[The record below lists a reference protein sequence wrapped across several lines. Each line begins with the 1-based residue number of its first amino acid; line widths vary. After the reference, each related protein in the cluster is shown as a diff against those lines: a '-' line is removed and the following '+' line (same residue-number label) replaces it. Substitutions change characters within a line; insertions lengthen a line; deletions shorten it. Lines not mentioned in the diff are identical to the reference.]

1 MPIRVQ
7 KDLPAIKIL
16 EKENIFLMDEDRAM
30 RQDIRPLKILILN
43 LMPKK
48 KETEVQ
54 LLRLLSNTPL
64 QINVEF
70 LYTDSHEAKNTSKN
84 HLDRFYLSFEE
95 IKNYFYDGLIITG
108 APIEQLDFEEI
119 DFWDEL
125 KEIFLWSKTH
135 VFSCFHICW
144 GAQAALYY
152 HHQIEK
158 YQLKQK
164 ISGIY
169 RHKVLDNNWCILRGF
184 DDYFYAPHSR
194 YTTIDRIKVAES
206 KNLEILA
213 ESEEAGVLLIGNKNN
228 RAFYVMGHLEYD
240 RDTLREEFE
249 RDIAKGLQQSV
260 PKYYF
265 PQNDKSKKP
274 EFRWHMAASL
284 LFSNWLNYA
293 VYQNTP
299 YELESLLKTN
309 DNK

>member
-7 KDLPAIKIL
+7 KDLPAIKVL

-43 LMPKK
+43 LMPQK

-70 LYTDSHEAKNTSKN
+70 LYTDTHEAKNTSKN
-84 HLDRFYLSFEE
+84 HLDKFYLSFAE
-95 IKNYFYDGLIITG
+95 IKDCFYDGLIITG
-108 APIEQLDFEEI
+108 APIEQLPFEEI

-125 KEIFLWSKTH
+125 QEIFLWSKTH

-144 GAQAALYY
+144 GAQAGLYF
-152 HHQIEK
+152 HHQIDK
-158 YQLKQK
+158 YLLKQK
-164 ISGIY
+164 ISGIFQ
-169 RHKVLDNNWCILRGF
+169 HKVLNPSWSILRGF

-194 YTTIDRIKVAES
+194 YTTIDKIKITES
-206 KNLEILA
+206 K
-213 ESEEAGVLLIGNKNN
+213 EAGIFLIGNKNN
-228 RAFYVMGHLEYD
+228 RAFYATGHLEYD
-240 RDTLREEFE
+240 RDTLRKEFE
-249 RDIAKGLQQSV
+249 RDIAKGIQPNV

-265 PQNDKSKKP
+265 PQDDCCKKP
-274 EFRWHMAASL
+274 ELRWHMAASL

-299 YELESLLKTN
+299 YELTALLETE
-309 DNK
+309 